1 MTRLAALL
9 VLCALRAAP
18 GFAQTT
24 GAEVQKYQEAVYPE
38 ALLKAEQQGNV
49 LLSGRIDKTG
59 KVEDLRP
66 IAASF
71 PAMVGPA
78 VAAVKAWKFKPATRD
93 GKPVDIAVNVGVRFR
108 VQSNKRGLIP
118 QSMLGNLPV
127 FPADAAGKM
136 VAPEGFPIRRGIDP
150 KLLAEAVL
158 DVAPQPKPRKVTV
171 RVEATSP
178 TGRPYIVFETP
189 VTVAGGAADVR
200 VPVVAA
206 VGADWE
212 EGVWSLRFLSDGREA
227 GGGQF
232 WVARDPSRFDFAA
245 ALRKR

>member
-1 MTRLAALL
+1 MASRSTSPQR
-9 VLCALRAAP
+9 R
-18 GFAQTT
+18 
-24 GAEVQKYQEAVYPE
+24 
-38 ALLKAEQQGNV
+38 
-49 LLSGRIDKTG
+49 
-59 KVEDLRP
+59 RP
-66 IAASF
+66 IPRAIEQARVDPAAD
-71 PAMVGPA
+71 ARG
-78 VAAVKAWKFKPATRD
+78 T
-93 GKPVDIAVNVGVRFR
+93 FR
-108 VQSNKRGLIP
+108 S
-118 QSMLGNLPV
+118 
-127 FPADAAGKM
+127 FPADAAGNNGGAGG
-136 VAPEGFPIRRGIDP
+136 VPDPPRIDP